1 MTEPSG
7 EVKTVPLTQEIDKRM
22 QEVARELKDE
32 DLLDAAAL
40 LAARHSG
47 LEGEASELRSWL
59 ALLAIRTQIAH
70 QLGGGPRHVIDE
82 MEHSAMLQ
90 ARLRGES
97 VDTIWREA
105 MVESRD
111 AASALDA
118 RAGNREKVRQY
129 RQRSWLLGLPW
140 GRGYLYPAFQF
151 DVERRTVFPE
161 VRRVNEL
168 LRAVDDPW
176 GVASWWI
183 SLHARLGERP
193 MDLIGTG
200 RADDLVEAAQAL
212 VEQIG

>member
-1 MTEPSG
+1 
-7 EVKTVPLTQEIDKRM
+7 
-22 QEVARELKDE
+22 
-32 DLLDAAAL
+32 
-40 LAARHSG
+40 
-47 LEGEASELRSWL
+47 
-59 ALLAIRTQIAH
+59 
-70 QLGGGPRHVIDE
+70 VIDE

-183 SLHARLGERP
+183 SLNARLGERP

-212 VEQIG
+212 VEQIE